1 MSNYVIQADHQL
13 LDALRAHYRDA
24 FIDRLPPGAL
34 FAVKRP
40 DVTIT
45 AYRSGKVLF
54 QGKAAE
60 QEARKWMENHAA
72 PKNKP
77 ENENRVKSAALSEQ
91 KLGNL
96 SAIGSDEVG
105 TGDYFG
111 PIVVAAAYVD
121 RAHLERIVALGVKD
135 SKLLSDEAITR
146 IAPAIME
153 TVPHAVNKLDTPKY
167 NRWQQSGMPQTKMK
181 ALLHNQTLAKLVDAI
196 APIEPE
202 AIIIDQFLER
212 DSYFRYLAGENRI
225 VSERVHC
232 LPKAESVHVAVAAA
246 SIIARY
252 VFLEEM
258 ERLSRTIGFPLPKG
272 AGAVV
277 DEAAARIIRE
287 RGEKVLATCAKLHF
301 ANTKKAL
308 SIAKRR

>member
-1 MSNYVIQADHQL
+1 MSNYVIQADRQL
-13 LDALRAHYRDA
+13 LDALRAHYKDA
-24 FIDRLPPGAL
+24 LSDRLPAGAL

-40 DVTIT
+40 DVAIT

-60 QEARKWMENHAA
+60 QEAGKWMGKTAKPSGKQKEREAA
-72 PKNKP
+72 FAPTKH
-77 ENENRVKSAALSEQ
+77 E
-91 KLGNL
+91 LGTL

-121 RAHLERIVALGVKD
+121 RAHLDRVAALGVKD
-135 SKLLSDEAITR
+135 SKQLTDEAIKR

-153 TVPHAVNKLDTPKY
+153 TAPYAVTVLDNAEY
-167 NRWQQSGMPQTKMK
+167 NRWQRSGMPQTKMK
-181 ALLHNQTLAKLVDAI
+181 ALLHNRTLVKLVDAI
-196 APIEPE
+196 APAEPE
-202 AIIIDQFLER
+202 AIIIDEFLKR
-212 DSYFRYLAGENRI
+212 DSYFRYLSDEDRI
-225 VSERVHC
+225 IRERVYC

-246 SIIARY
+246 SIIARC

-258 ERLSRTIGFPLPKG
+258 ERLSRAIGFPLPKG
-272 AGAVV
+272 AGAIV

-287 RGEKVLATCAKLHF
+287 RGEEALAGCAKLHF

-308 SIAKRR
+308 DIAKRQK

>member
-1 MSNYVIQADHQL
+1 MSNYVIHADQQL
-13 LDALRAHYRDA
+13 LDALRAHYEGA
-24 FIDRLPPGAL
+24 LSDRLPAGAL

-40 DVTIT
+40 DVVIT

-60 QEARKWMENHAA
+60 QEAGKWIGKAAA
-72 PKNKP
+72 PSGKP
-77 ENENRVKSAALSEQ
+77 KKRETPAPTES
-91 KLGNL
+91 KLGTL

-121 RAHLERIVALGVKD
+121 RAHLDRVAALGVKD
-135 SKLLSDEAITR
+135 SKQLTDEAIKR
-146 IAPAIME
+146 IAPAIMKTAPYAV
-153 TVPHAVNKLDTPKY
+153 TVLDNAEY
-167 NRWQQSGMPQTKMK
+167 NRWQRSGMPQTKMK
-181 ALLHNQTLAKLVDAI
+181 ALLHNRTLAKLVDAI
-196 APIEPE
+196 APAEPE

-212 DSYFRYLAGENRI
+212 DAYFRYLADETRI
-225 VSERVHC
+225 IRERVHC

-246 SIIARY
+246 SIIARC

-258 ERLSRTIGFPLPKG
+258 ERLSRAIGLPLPKG
-272 AGAVV
+272 AGAIV

-287 RGEKVLATCAKLHF
+287 RGAEALAACAKLHF

-308 SIAKRR
+308 DIAKRW

>member
-1 MSNYVIQADHQL
+1 MSNYVIHADQKL
-13 LDALRAHYRDA
+13 LATLRAYYKDALS
-24 FIDRLPPGAL
+24 DRLPAGAL
-34 FAVKRP
+34 FAAKRP

-60 QEARKWMENHAA
+60 QEAAKWMENHTA
-72 PKNKP
+72 PENKP
-77 ENENRVKSAALSEQ
+77 KDQNRAKTTALSEQ
-91 KLGNL
+91 ELGSL

-121 RAHLERIVALGVKD
+121 RGHLDRIAALGVKD
-135 SKLLSDEAITR
+135 SKQLNDETITR
-146 IAPAIME
+146 IAPTIME
-153 TVPHAVNKLDTPKY
+153 TVPYAVTVLTNAEY

-181 ALLHNQTLAKLVDAI
+181 ALLHNRTLAKLIDDI

-212 DSYFRYLAGENRI
+212 NSYFRYLEDETRI
-225 VSERVHC
+225 VRERVHC
-232 LPKAESVHVAVAAA
+232 LPKAEGVHVAVAAA

-252 VFLEEM
+252 MFLAEM
-258 ERLSRTIGFPLPKG
+258 DKLSRTVGLPLPKG
-272 AGAVV
+272 AGAIV
-277 DEAAARIIRE
+277 DEAAAQLIRQQGVGALE
-287 RGEKVLATCAKLHF
+287 TCAKLHF

-308 SIAKRR
+308 DIAKHS

>member
-1 MSNYVIQADHQL
+1 MSNYVIQADQQL
-13 LDALRAHYRDA
+13 LAALRAHYENA
-24 FIDRLPPGAL
+24 LSDRLPPGAL

-60 QEARKWMENHAA
+60 QEAAKWMG
-72 PKNKP
+72 
-77 ENENRVKSAALSEQ
+77 EQ
-91 KLGNL
+91 GADPAKRQRRESTSPPLEHRLAKL

-121 RAHLERIVALGVKD
+121 RSHIANIAALGVRD
-135 SKLLSDEAITR
+135 SKQLNDEAIKR
-146 IAPAIME
+146 IAPAIMKTAPYAV
-153 TVPHAVNKLDTPKY
+153 TVLTNAEY
-167 NRWQQSGMPQTKMK
+167 NRWQRSGMPQTKMK
-181 ALLHNQTLAKLVDAI
+181 ALLHNRTLAKLVDAI

-212 DSYFRYLAGENRI
+212 DSYFRYLAEEDCI
-225 VSERVHC
+225 VHERVHC

-258 ERLSRTIGFPLPKG
+258 ERLSRTTGFPLPKG

-277 DEAAARIIRE
+277 DEAAARIIRL
-287 RGEKVLATCAKLHF
+287 RGEEMLETCAKLHF

-308 SIAKRR
+308 AIAKRR

>member
-1 MSNYVIQADHQL
+1 MSNYVIQADQQL
-13 LDALRAHYRDA
+13 LAALRAHYQDTLS
-24 FIDRLPPGAL
+24 DRLPPGAL
-34 FAVKRP
+34 FAVKRA
-40 DVTIT
+40 DVAIT

-60 QEARKWMENHAA
+60 QEAAKWMGEQGADLA
-72 PKNKP
+72 KRQERESTSPP
-77 ENENRVKSAALSEQ
+77 SEHRLA
-91 KLGNL
+91 KL

-121 RAHLERIVALGVKD
+121 RPHIANIAALGVKD
-135 SKLLSDEAITR
+135 SKQLSDEAIKR

-153 TVPHAVNKLDTPKY
+153 TVPHAVTVLDNAAY
-167 NRWQQSGMPQTKMK
+167 NRWQQTGMPQTKMK
-181 ALLHNQTLAKLVDAI
+181 ALLHNRTLAKLVDVI

-212 DSYFRYLAGENRI
+212 ESYFRYLADETRI
-225 VSERVHC
+225 VRERVHC
-232 LPKAESVHVAVAAA
+232 LPKAESVHVSVAAA

-258 ERLSRTIGFPLPKG
+258 ARLSRTIGLPLPKG

-277 DEAAARIIRE
+277 DEAAARIIRV
-287 RGEKVLATCAKLHF
+287 RGEKVLETCAKLHF

-308 SIAKRR
+308 AIAKRR